1 MHIPTEATVN
11 LSGIAIGL
19 YLYYMGYFQ
28 VNNDLGDDIK
38 PGLWTVEWTIA

>member
-1 MHIPTEATVN
+1 MHIPTDATVS

-28 VNNDLGDDIK
+28 VIKDLWDDIK

>member
-1 MHIPTEATVN
+1 MHIPTDAKVS

-19 YLYYMGYFQ
+19 YLCYMGYFQ
-28 VNNDLGDDIK
+28 VIKDLWDDIK